1 MFSAGRASAQDSWA
15 TRTSDPNPQ
24 VSVASGEI
32 GGLIYVYGYDAG
44 GPLLSIYNPTT
55 DSWTTGAAPSLN
67 RAYVSAGIIS
77 GLMYVVGGC
86 INSDCRIGVTNALEI
101 YDPVANTWST
111 GASMVTARYG
121 AAAGVIG
128 GKLYVS
134 GGTTGCP
141 PCDNAIITEIYAP
154 TTNTW
159 TTGASIPLSCDLMT
173 GAVAGGLLYAIGGYE
188 RGSVNAVVGNLQVYD
203 PTADSWS
210 TGSAMPTSRQGAAA
224 GVINGDIDQW
234 RHLCGRGKQH
244 SLPGSQ

>member
-32 GGLIYVYGYDAG
+32 GGLIYVYGYDAT

-86 INSDCRIGVTNALEI
+86 IGSDCRIGVTNALEI

-141 PCDNAIITEIYAP
+141 PCDNANTTEIYAP